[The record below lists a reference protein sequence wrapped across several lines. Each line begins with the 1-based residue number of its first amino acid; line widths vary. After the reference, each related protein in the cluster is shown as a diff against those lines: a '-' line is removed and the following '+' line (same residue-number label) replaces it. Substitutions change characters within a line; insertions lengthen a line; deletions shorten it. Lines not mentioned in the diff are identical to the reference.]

1 MRNSKKGFTI
11 VELVIV
17 IAVIAILAAVLI
29 PTFSGII
36 DNANKSAAE
45 QEARNAYTN
54 YLASTVAEGK
64 TDILDKVCV
73 FVNGYYVFLDNG
85 SVDSSAT
92 VKGKETPDA
101 SFKGEITAIDKKTF
115 KATAAPNDVKGYQC
129 FTIEDGNLKV
139 ASGN

>member
-54 YLASTVAEGK
+54 YLSDAVANGD
-64 TDILDKVCV
+64 TIIDNVCV
-73 FVNGYYVFLDNG
+73 FVKGYYVFLNNG
-85 SVDSSAT
+85 SVDTSKT
-92 VKGKETPDA
+92 VEAAKDTADAKFTGWVKAFTKEA
-101 SFKGEITAIDKKTF
+101 EIAAGTAKVDYRAF
-115 KATAAPNDVKGYQC
+115 KAEGTSLTAVG
-129 FTIEDGNLKV
+129 
-139 ASGN
+139 SGS